1 MCFECLRFRFCLSLS
16 VNSGMICVR
25 LNCHS
30 HSNSKSKRKMGDT
43 EGTAIAKSSVSS
55 IKCQDVNK
63 NNRLD
68 YQQRIQTIAKS
79 PVSNLRDTDNLAIA
93 CIRYLPH
100 MKISIS
106 ASSKS
111 HVDLETISFLRT
123 RT

>member
-1 MCFECLRFRFCLSLS
+1 MT
-16 VNSGMICVR
+16 CVWP
-25 LNCHS
+25 NCRS
-30 HSNSKSKRKMGDT
+30 HSKLKRKQKLRDT
-43 EGTAIAKSSVSS
+43 ECTAIAQSPVSS

-68 YQQRIQTIAKS
+68 YQQRIQTIVKS

-93 CIRYLPH
+93 CIRYLSH

-111 HVDLETISFLRT
+111 HVDLETISFFRT